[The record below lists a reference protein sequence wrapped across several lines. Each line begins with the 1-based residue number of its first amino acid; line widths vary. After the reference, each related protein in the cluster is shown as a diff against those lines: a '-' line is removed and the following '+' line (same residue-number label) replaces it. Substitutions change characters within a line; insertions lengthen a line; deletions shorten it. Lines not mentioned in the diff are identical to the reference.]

1 MTPPPP
7 KEANLQTHYEEL
19 LRVIAEV
26 GKDIKP
32 AYTNNK
38 VSADRLKRSK
48 RACIYPVRPHDP
60 HFHLLTDIAV
70 ARGVLRDCLNDIEK
84 LHQLHAE
91 K

>member
-1 MTPPPP
+1 MLVAPPPP

-38 VSADRLKRSK
+38 VSADRLKRSEK
-48 RACIYPVRPHDP
+48 ACLVRLQHT
-60 HFHLLTDIAV
+60 FHHTS
-70 ARGVLRDCLNDIEK
+70 NFTS
-84 LHQLHAE
+84 QQT
-91 K
+91 